1 MFRVLAVVP
10 LLLVGRPQFGQLGD
24 RLAII
29 GAGADVSG
37 ANNQYGT
44 IYQPKALTTAGTATT
59 QVLSQQ
65 NRNAATKSGL
75 IVRNDLTKADTSSG
89 YVTLEVTPSK
99 GVQLQWDADGDGQLE
114 SAKTVTGVTAP
125 VWLRITRDGTAF
137 TGQYS
142 ADGTT
147 WSTVATITV
156 PSAVGPEDVGVF
168 TSSHNKYVDGR
179 ADLGSFTVG

>member
-1 MFRVLAVVP
+1 VFRVLAVVP

-65 NRNAATKSGL
+65 NRNAATKSGQCAKEAG
-75 IVRNDLTKADTSSG
+75 DQGADSD
-89 YVTLEVTPSK
+89 
-99 GVQLQWDADGDGQLE
+99 Q
-114 SAKTVTGVTAP
+114 KTELKNVHC
-125 VWLRITRDGTAF
+125 F
-137 TGQYS
+137 
-142 ADGTT
+142 
-147 WSTVATITV
+147 
-156 PSAVGPEDVGVF
+156 
-168 TSSHNKYVDGR
+168 
-179 ADLGSFTVG
+179 